1 MANEAM
7 LNAAITQ
14 LRAKALEA
22 YAIIKDTLHTPMVEG
37 DLNTIA
43 SQALKLAQ
51 YEGAMITLQQYSKEL
66 LVTLDSEPEPE
77 PEPEEEEAE
86 PEETPFS
93 PGIQMTEEELISK
106 SPTYKQSLEDA
117 KLKGLDKKKDAE

>member
-22 YAIIKDTLHTPMVEG
+22 YAVIKDTLHTPLEEG
-37 DLNTIA
+37 DLNTLA
-43 SQALKLAQ
+43 TQAIKLAQ

-66 LVTLDSEPEPE
+66 LIRSEAE
-77 PEPEEEEAE
+77 EPEEEE
-86 PEETPFS
+86 PESEEIPLS
-93 PGIQMTEEELISK
+93 PVIQLSEEELISK

-117 KLKGLDKKKDAE
+117 KLKGLNKKKGDE